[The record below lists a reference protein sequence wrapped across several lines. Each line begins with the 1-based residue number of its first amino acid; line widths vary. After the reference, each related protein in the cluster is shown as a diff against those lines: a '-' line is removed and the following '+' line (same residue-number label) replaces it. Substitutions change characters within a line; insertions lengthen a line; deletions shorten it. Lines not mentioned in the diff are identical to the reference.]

1 MTEGPGVS
9 VGKEESGVIPLGE
22 QPAPFPTSF
31 LVKKEVLVSQAK
43 SGTDLDSSHMH
54 LPLGSQSVRGR

>member
-31 LVKKEVLVSQAK
+31 LMKKEVRVSQAK
-43 SGTDLDSSHMH
+43 SGTDLAI
-54 LPLGSQSVRGR
+54 LT